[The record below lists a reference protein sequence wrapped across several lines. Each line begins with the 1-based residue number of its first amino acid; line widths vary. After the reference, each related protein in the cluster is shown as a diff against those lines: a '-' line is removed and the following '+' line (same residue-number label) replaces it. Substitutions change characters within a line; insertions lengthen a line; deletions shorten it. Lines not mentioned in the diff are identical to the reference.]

1 MSFEK
6 FASLSPLSLGIDPH
20 IHSMPAFMK
29 KKLEEQGSHRF
40 LVDFGSVFLELA
52 LAEKVSSLKL
62 QMSFFESQG
71 SEGFKAI
78 RTLTWLAKEKGLF
91 LILDGKRGDIASTM
105 AAYGSSAFEDMGADA
120 ITVMP
125 YMGTDSF
132 KALLP
137 WFKKGKCVY
146 SVCLPSNPSADLYE
160 KNEGAKAFALGL
172 AASIA
177 QFFEQEKILDS
188 LGFVVG
194 ANRLE
199 TWLSQKSLASEQPL
213 LMPGIGAQGA
223 KLTEASTVFLRSRS
237 CDLIP
242 VSRGVSG
249 FGEGY
254 LDPELVSIANWT
266 DYQNWM
272 ATKIQAF
279 KKSIIT

>member
-6 FASLSPLSLGIDPH
+6 FASLSPLSLGLDPH
-20 IHSMPAFMK
+20 VHSMPAFMQ
-29 KKLEEQGSHRF
+29 KKLEQDGAHKF
-40 LVDFGSVFLELA
+40 LVEFGVVFLELA
-52 LAEKVSSLKL
+52 LSESVSSLKL

-78 RTLTWLAKEKGLF
+78 KTLAALAKEKGLF

-105 AAYGSSAFEDMGADA
+105 AAYGWSAFEDMGADA

-137 WFKKGKCVY
+137 WLKKGKCVY
-146 SVCLPSNPSADLYE
+146 SVCLPSNPSADFYE
-160 KNEGAKAFALGL
+160 KEEGRAFALSL
-172 AASIA
+172 AASITE
-177 QFFEQEKILDS
+177 FFEREKVIDS

-194 ANRLE
+194 ANRLD
-199 TWLSQKSLASEQPL
+199 TWVKCKSKAQDRPL
-213 LMPGIGAQGA
+213 LMPGLGAQGA
-223 KLTEASTVFLRSRS
+223 KLSEASTLFLKSRRW
-237 CDLIP
+237 DLIP
-242 VSRGVSG
+242 VSRGISG

-254 LDPELVSIANWT
+254 LSPDLEKIGNWN

-272 ATKIQAF
+272 ATQIQAF
-279 KKSIIT
+279 KKTIVR

>member
-6 FASLSPLSLGIDPH
+6 FASLSPLSLGLDPH
-20 IHSMPAFMK
+20 IHSMPAFMH
-29 KKLEEQGSHRF
+29 KKLEQQGSHRF
-40 LVDFGSVFLELA
+40 LVEFGSVFLELA
-52 LAEKVSSLKL
+52 LAESVSSLKL

-78 RTLTWLAKEKGLF
+78 KTLTALAKKKGLF

-105 AAYGSSAFEDMGADA
+105 AAYGWSAFEDMGADA

-137 WFKKGKCVY
+137 WLKKGKCVY
-146 SVCLPSNPSADLYE
+146 SVCLPSNPSADFYE
-160 KNEGAKAFALGL
+160 KEEGRAFALGL
-172 AASIA
+172 AAAIA
-177 QFFEQEKILDS
+177 EFFEQEKVIDS

-194 ANRLE
+194 ANRID
-199 TWLSQKSLASEQPL
+199 TWAQQKSPAKDRPL
-213 LMPGIGAQGA
+213 LMPGLGAQGA
-223 KLTEASTVFLRSRS
+223 KLSTASALFLKSRS
-237 CDLIP
+237 SDLIP
-242 VSRGVSG
+242 VSRGISG

-254 LDPELVSIANWT
+254 LNPDLERILNWS

-272 ATKIQAF
+272 ALQIQAF
-279 KKSIIT
+279 KKSIPC

>member
-6 FASLSPLSLGIDPH
+6 FASLTPLSLGIDPH

-29 KKLEEQGSHRF
+29 KKLDEQGPHRF

-78 RTLTWLAKEKGLF
+78 KTLTSLAKEKGLC

-137 WFKKGKCVY
+137 WLKRGKCVY

-160 KNEGAKAFALGL
+160 QNEVAKAFALGL
-172 AASIA
+172 ATSIA
-177 QFFEQEKILDS
+177 QFFEQEKVLDS

-199 TWLSQKSLASEQPL
+199 TWLSQTSLARERPL

-223 KLTEASTVFLRSRS
+223 KLSEASTLFLKSRT

-242 VSRGVSG
+242 VSRGISG

-254 LDPELVSIANWT
+254 LDPDLDRISNWT
-266 DYQNWM
+266 DYQIGM
-272 ATKIQAF
+272 VAKIRAF
-279 KKSIIT
+279 KKSINT